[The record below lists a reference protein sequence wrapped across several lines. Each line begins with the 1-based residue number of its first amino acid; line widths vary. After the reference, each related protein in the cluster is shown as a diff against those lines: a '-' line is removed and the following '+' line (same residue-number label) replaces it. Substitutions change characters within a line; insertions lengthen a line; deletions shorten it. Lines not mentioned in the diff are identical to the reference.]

1 MSHSARA
8 ARLALL
14 AVTLAG
20 CGPKSER
27 PADPPTLTAGSDT
40 AGCGFQPVMVHDNPD
55 SLMAEY
61 LRRDGEGALAQSDS
75 WRDQAMACP
84 AHAPGWDGFTLI
96 AKYTSASLG
105 ASADTARYLVRYRR
119 IGYLEQDSAAFFVR
133 REAGE
138 EQDTVVLVRTA
149 YGWRVGDWD
158 TEPHLLPAGALRLG
172 RIRPLDRK
180 RLAGQIPW

>member
-1 MSHSARA
+1 MRHPARA
-8 ARLALL
+8 TLLALL
-14 AVTLAG
+14 AVTLSA

-27 PADPPTLTAGSDT
+27 PGDAATLTAGSDT

-55 SLMAEY
+55 NLMAEY
-61 LRRDGEGALAQSDS
+61 LRRDGDGAFTLSDS

-84 AHAPGWDGFTLI
+84 AHAPGWDAFTLI
-96 AKYTSASLG
+96 SAYSSTSLG
-105 ASADTARYLVRYRR
+105 ASADTARYLVRYSR
-119 IGYLEQDSAAFFVR
+119 IGYLEQDSAWFFVR
-133 REAGE
+133 RAAGE
-138 EQDTVVLVRTA
+138 EQDTVVLARTA
-149 YGWRVGDWD
+149 FGWRVGDWD